1 MNENNIKFM
10 FDQLTN
16 TLNEMKSDQKETNRK
31 IDSVKKELKQDFAW
45 SITKVYKKID
55 KLDSEKLWKQEFEP
69 YRSFFQKA
77 NRLIWSLLI
86 GARAALILVQKFWS

>member
-31 IDSVKKELKQDFAW
+31 IDSVKKELKQDFA
-45 SITKVYKKID
+45 
-55 KLDSEKLWKQEFEP
+55 
-69 YRSFFQKA
+69 
-77 NRLIWSLLI
+77 
-86 GARAALILVQKFWS
+86 